1 MVLDAVMFLAGAVLF
16 LLAVLFFI
24 YLWLERSATIKRRT
38 ALVEEQQEIQEKNI
52 ELEIWQKELQVWH
65 DALEHEERQL
75 EQEREEFRILVA
87 SQHLTNERVLSAP
100 RDLPDNDEAALKE
113 DHWGKNLKHTAKSG
127 TTRSERDTL
136 PRDIL
141 S

>member
-24 YLWLERSATIKRRT
+24 YLWWERGAIIKRRVVL
-38 ALVEEQQEIQEKNI
+38 AEEQQDIQEKNI

-65 DALEHEERQL
+65 TALEHQERQL
-75 EQEREEFRILVA
+75 THEREEFRMLVA

-100 RDLPDNDEAALKE
+100 RDLPEQDEATLKE
-113 DHWGKNLKHTAKSG
+113 DHWGKNVKHAAKSS
-127 TTRSERDTL
+127 TVTRGRM
-136 PRDIL
+136 
-141 S
+141 

>member
-24 YLWLERSATIKRRT
+24 YLWWERSAVVKRRA
-38 ALVEEQQEIQEKNI
+38 ALAEEQQVIQEKNI

-65 DALEHEERQL
+65 TALEHEENQL
-75 EQEREEFRILVA
+75 EHEREEFRMLVA

-100 RDLPDNDEAALKE
+100 RDLPEQDEITLKE
-113 DHWGKNLKHTAKSG
+113 DRWGKNLKHAAKSSA
-127 TTRSERDTL
+127 TKRT
-136 PRDIL
+136 
-141 S
+141 